1 MSLESFLPKS
11 LRVSNTTRNASSSH
25 NINEDDDVNAVDC
38 GNEVAFLATFG
49 HFVPLP
55 DLFNGTPFIEKVVGS
70 ESLGEDILAL
80 RDECDCKSTPGSGRS
95 SPAARFKKG
104 RFDYNST
111 IKHIHVFGHSHLN
124 VDVELDGSRW
134 YQRAVGYPTDRGPM
148 PPEMP
153 RQIYPA

>member
-1 MSLESFLPKS
+1 MLTQIFE
-11 LRVSNTTRNASSSH
+11 R
-25 NINEDDDVNAVDC
+25 
-38 GNEVAFLATFG
+38 
-49 HFVPLP
+49 
-55 DLFNGTPFIEKVVGS
+55 GTPFIEKVVGS

>member
-11 LRVSNTTRNASSSH
+11 LRVSNTTRN
-25 NINEDDDVNAVDC
+25 NNEDDVNAVDC

-95 SPAARFKKG
+95 SPAARFKKRQIRLQQHDQAHPRVWSLAFERG
-104 RFDYNST
+104 RGTRRESVVSESGRVPDR
-111 IKHIHVFGHSHLN
+111 
-124 VDVELDGSRW
+124 SR
-134 YQRAVGYPTDRGPM
+134 TDAA
-148 PPEMP
+148 EMP